1 MIGDSN
7 NETNFLHELLTDTQV
22 LRLCEAFAN
31 GSSANIKLSRTQLL
45 KLVQLGGFL
54 GRPLASLMKVG
65 LWLMKDRLTP
75 LAKNDLLPLGV
86 AGVTSAIDVA
96 IQKKIH
102 GFGMTAL
109 VISNEEMDDMKIPK
123 SHEESGL
130 LSKGIFE

>member
-1 MIGDSN
+1 
-7 NETNFLHELLTDTQV
+7 
-22 LRLCEAFAN
+22 
-31 GSSANIKLSRTQLL
+31 
-45 KLVQLGGFL
+45 
-54 GRPLASLMKVG
+54 
-65 LWLMKDRLTP
+65 MKDTLTP

-109 VISNEEMDDMKIPK
+109 VISNEEMDDMKIAKP
-123 SHEESGL
+123 HEESGL